1 MLNPEF
7 RRLDPD
13 PEQLARLAS
22 LAARLHAG
30 GTGLEFLHSLD
41 RELLEKIGAEAARQ
55 LAVPGHHPAREVA
68 AAVREAARARG
79 IELKQGGFGGW
90 PETVLSPFLAAHP
103 EPRVWV
109 LGVLDGD
116 GIWAGCLAGA
126 SRGGLDF
133 LATPELVWMD
143 EPELAAKQTL
153 QDLANL
159 AQAVGK
165 RFGRP
170 VAGLYIFR
178 NEFER
183 WRDSGF
189 DPDVLQSFIRDQVAA
204 QCWS

>member
-1 MLNPEF
+1 MNPEF

-13 PEQLARLAS
+13 PEQLSRLGA
-22 LAARLHAG
+22 LAARIHAG
-30 GTGLEFLHSLD
+30 GTGLEALRSLD
-41 RELLEKIGAEAARQ
+41 RSLLEKIGAEAARQ
-55 LAVPGHHPAREVA
+55 LAAPGHHPAREVA
-68 AAVREAARARG
+68 AAVREAACARG
-79 IELKQGGFGGW
+79 IDLKQGSFGGW
-90 PETVLSPFLAAHP
+90 PEAVLAPFLGAHP

-126 SRGGLDF
+126 SHGGLDF
-133 LATPELVWMD
+133 LATPELIWLD

-178 NEFER
+178 NEFEQ

-189 DPDVLQSFIRDQVAA
+189 EPAVLQSFIHAQVAA
-204 QCWS
+204 QYWS